1 MTSPNLKSTT
11 IAVVL
16 HLFHI
21 DLWSLFKKRLEQLP
35 QNSDLFV
42 TTPDYLLTEVEKLIF
57 PDFPSAQIYGF
68 QNRGRDVGPL
78 INLLQY
84 VQLHKYD
91 LVLKIHTKKST
102 HKRGSQGDEWRNDL
116 LNGLLPKGRIPL
128 ILDYFLKNPNVGIAG
143 PDQYLAPLNK
153 SFYHPETISHW
164 NNLTENRTQ
173 YPNDAHFFA
182 GTMFWARGAIYL
194 ELQNMNLKQSDFE
207 QENGQLDG
215 TLAHALERYF
225 PILAYDQNLIVA
237 GFNFNDSSIWAS
249 KRIISDINLKK
260 FSEYLDGNIN
270 LHVIVKMDASA
281 LYEKAISTIS
291 SLESASHGLI
301 NISTEILTSPLEF
314 SSLAD
319 FYSSSSTKN
328 FDWLL
333 FVNAGDEFTPSGL
346 LICMSQITQK
356 EGLLAAY
363 TDKLI
368 LSPSG
373 NIEAALL
380 PDFDVELLL
389 SFPWLMSNHWLF
401 SRKALEE
408 IGQFNHTEDKFFEL
422 DLILKL
428 TRDRNKSFIH
438 HVAEPLLITPEP
450 NNTNSEIKELE
461 IINNHIKLIHS
472 EKSYVLEIKPRL
484 YKSIFHPSITP
495 LVSIIIQCESLEKI
509 QKCIESILNFTNHKK
524 YEILIIKKRFSDVT
538 TSLWL
543 NGLTDIDS
551 DRFRI
556 IDSNSSNNNAIN
568 FNYAASLA
576 KGSSLLF
583 LEDYIQ
589 FFDSTWLDSLLNH
602 GLRNDV
608 GVVGPKVIDSDLLV
622 NQSGIILGLHGVG
635 ESAFIH
641 DFWSSSGYMQRLSI
655 DQNFSAISSKCLL
668 ISKELFIEIN
678 GFDEFINSKKLNCI
692 DLCLRIRQ
700 KGLKV
705 IWTPHSI
712 VATNKLKNASNLE
725 NSNSFF
731 NKESSKEQSSFFAK
745 WIATIS
751 NDSAYNPNFS
761 LSGKAFA
768 IEPDVNLT
776 FRPLSWR
783 PDPVV
788 LIHPS
793 DNSGCGNYRL
803 IQPLKTLED
812 NGLVD
817 GVCAFRPL
825 LPAEL
830 ERIKPDTIIFQ
841 KPFDNF
847 MLEYMKHTKVHSN
860 AYKIFEI
867 DDLIHRLSI
876 KNPDR
881 KKMPI
886 DLIQKIRNGI
896 SFADKLIVS
905 TPELAEAFNG
915 WHQNIQVLEL
925 KLPTDWWLNLEIIK
939 TEHKKPRV
947 GWAGGSSHRGD
958 LELIFDVVKNLAN
971 EVDWVFLGMCPEQ
984 LRPYIKELHYGV
996 SIDSYPQKL
1005 ASLDLDLALAPLEN
1019 NQFNDCKSNLRL
1031 LEYGACGYPVIC
1043 SNTRAYVESNL
1054 SVCIVKNRYKDW
1066 VEAIR
1071 NHINNLGA
1079 SYLLGEK
1086 LKKEVYMNWM
1096 LRDSSLNFWKETW
1109 LK

>member
-1 MTSPNLKSTT
+1 MTCPDLKSTK

-35 QNSDLFV
+35 QSSDLFV
-42 TTPDYLLTEVEKLIF
+42 TTPDYLLTEVERLVL

-91 LVLKIHTKKST
+91 LVLKVHTKKST
-102 HKRGSQGDEWRNDL
+102 HKKGSQGDEWRNNL
-116 LNGLLPKGRIPL
+116 LNGLLPQGRIPL
-128 ILDYFLKNPNVGIAG
+128 IIDFFSKNPNIGIAG

-173 YPNDAHFFA
+173 YPNDAKFFA

-194 ELQNMNLKQSDFE
+194 ELQKLNLRQSDFE

-237 GFNFNDSSIWAS
+237 GFNFNDASIWAT
-249 KRIISDINLKK
+249 KRTLSNIKIKK
-260 FSEYLDGNIN
+260 FTDYLDGKIN
-270 LHVIVKMDASA
+270 LHVIVKMDVNT
-281 LYEKAISTIS
+281 LYEKAITTIS
-291 SLESASHGLI
+291 SLDLASHGLI
-301 NISTEILTSPLEF
+301 NTSTEILTNPLK
-314 SSLAD
+314 SS
-319 FYSSSSTKN
+319 FFTSNYSSSSEKS

-346 LICMSQITQK
+346 LTCMSQIIQK
-356 EGLLAAY
+356 AELLAAY

-380 PDFDVELLL
+380 PDFDEELLL

-401 SRKALEE
+401 SRKAIKEVGIL
-408 IGQFNHTEDKFFEL
+408 NHIEDKFFEL
-422 DLILKL
+422 EFILKL
-428 TRDRNKSFIH
+428 TRDKNSSFIH
-438 HVAEPLLITPEP
+438 HIPEPLLITSEP
-450 NNTNSEIKELE
+450 NNTNSEIRELE
-461 IINNHIKLIHS
+461 IINKHIKLTHS
-472 EKSYVLEIKPRL
+472 KKSHISEIKPRV
-484 YKSIFHPSITP
+484 YKSTYHSSITP
-495 LVSIIIQCESLEKI
+495 LVSIIIQYDSLEKI
-509 QKCIESILNFTNHKK
+509 QKCIESLLCFTSYKK
-524 YEILIIKKRFSDVT
+524 YEVIIIYKDFSDVIA
-538 TSLWL
+538 SLWL
-543 NGLTDIDS
+543 KGLNDIDS

-556 IDSNSSNNNAIN
+556 IDSILSKNNIIN
-568 FNYAASLA
+568 INYAASFA
-576 KGSSLLF
+576 KGSYLLF
-583 LEDYIQ
+583 LEDHIQ
-589 FFDSTWLDSLLNH
+589 FFDPTWLDSLLNH
-602 GLRNDV
+602 GLRNEV
-608 GVVGPKVIDSDLLV
+608 GAVGPKVIDLNLLI
-622 NQSGIILGLHGVG
+622 NQSGIILGLHGLG
-635 ESAFIH
+635 ESAFIRE
-641 DFWSSSGYMQRLSI
+641 FWSTSGYMQRLSI
-655 DQNFSAISSKCLL
+655 DQNFNALSSKCLL
-668 ISKELFIEIN
+668 ISKELFLETK
-678 GFDEFINSKKLNCI
+678 GFDELINSDKLSCI

-712 VATNKLKNASNLE
+712 VATNKLTNASGLE
-725 NSNSFF
+725 NS
-731 NKESSKEQSSFFAK
+731 SSFFDKAASIEQSIFFSK

-761 LSGKAFA
+761 LVDKAFA
-768 IEPDVNLT
+768 IEPDVNIT

-783 PDPVV
+783 PDPVI

-803 IQPLKTLED
+803 IQPLRTLEES
-812 NGLVD
+812 GLVD
-817 GVCAFRPL
+817 GLCSFRPL

-841 KPFDNF
+841 KPFDDF
-847 MLEYMKHTKVHSN
+847 MLEYMKHSKVHSN

-881 KKMPI
+881 KKFPT
-886 DLIQKIRNGI
+886 DLIQKIRSGI
-896 SFADKLIVS
+896 SLADKLIVS
-905 TPELAEAFNG
+905 TPGLAEAFNG
-915 WHQNIQVLEL
+915 WHQYIQVLEL
-925 KLPTDWWLNLEIIK
+925 KLPPDWWLNLEIIK
-939 TEHKKPRV
+939 TDHKKPRV
-947 GWAGGSSHRGD
+947 GWAGGSSHLGD

-971 EVDWVFLGMCPEQ
+971 EVDWVFFGMCPEQ

-996 SIDSYPQKL
+996 DIDSYPQKL
-1005 ASLDLDLALAPLEN
+1005 ASLNLDLALAPLEN
-1019 NQFNDCKSNLRL
+1019 NHFNDCKSNLRL
-1031 LEYGACGYPVIC
+1031 LEYGACGYPVVC
-1043 SNTRAYVESNL
+1043 SNTRSYVESNL

-1071 NHINNLGA
+1071 NHANDLK
-1079 SYLLGEK
+1079 SSLLLGEQ
-1086 LKKEVYMNWM
+1086 LKKEVQLNWM
-1096 LRDSSLNFWKETW
+1096 LRDSSLKSWKESW
-1109 LK
+1109 LM